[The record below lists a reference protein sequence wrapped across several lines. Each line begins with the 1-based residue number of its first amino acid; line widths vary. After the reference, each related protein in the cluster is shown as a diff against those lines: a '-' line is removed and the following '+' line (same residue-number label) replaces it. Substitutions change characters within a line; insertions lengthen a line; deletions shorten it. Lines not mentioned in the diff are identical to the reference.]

1 VDEQLRSMNPAY
13 AQVTRPTAYSLKQIQ
28 NEVVEDDQT
37 ALLEYAVASASGL
50 TVLRAAGVESE
61 RELAFAAL
69 HQLCAPLLDRLDRLP
84 GPQRDALATA
94 FGMTAGAVPDRFFI
108 GLAVLGLLSEAAE
121 KRPLMCVIDDAQWL
135 DRASAHALAF
145 VARRMLA
152 ESVVLLFALRHSGEE
167 FAGLPELV
175 VDGLEDADAR
185 QLLKTVIPGRLDE
198 RIADQ
203 LLAEARGNPL
213 ALLELPHGSARRSWQ
228 AVTGCRRRS
237 RRRHGWSRAFDTGS
251 RRCPTTPS
259 GSCWWRPRSQP
270 AIRPFSGR
278 LPRVLASRV
287 WRSSRRSWTA

>member
-1 VDEQLRSMNPAY
+1 MVVGDSAPGGLVLQDR
-13 AQVTRPTAYSLKQIQ
+13 R
-28 NEVVEDDQT
+28 NECTVLDGLLDRARAGRGGTLVLEGEAGVGKT

-84 GPQRDALATA
+84 GPQRDALATV
-94 FGMTAGAVPDRFFI
+94 FGITAGAVPDRFFI

-135 DRASAHALAF
+135 DRASAQALAF

-152 ESVVLLFALRHSGEE
+152 ESVALLFALRHSGEE
-167 FAGLPELV
+167 FGGLPELV

-185 QLLKTVIPGRLDE
+185 ELLKTVIPGRLDE
-198 RIADQ
+198 RVADQ

-213 ALLELPHGSARRSWQ
+213 ALLELPRGIS
-228 AVTGCRRRS
+228 
-237 RRRHGWSRAFDTGS
+237 
-251 RRCPTTPS
+251 TTELA
-259 GSCWWRPRSQP
+259 G
-270 AIRPFSGR
+270 GYR
-278 LPRVLASRV
+278 LS
-287 WRSSRRSWTA
+287 